1 MLTKRGRQPERAD
14 KARSAVLTSGGLKG
28 RSVLKCYS
36 WQRPLRFTGNS
47 TGHPPFA
54 INGTGPFVG
63 PPEANRLRSFCG
75 GLGLGDADEL
85 LFGDALAEDSSGGA
99 LVGAGVLAATLPL
112 VP

>member
-1 MLTKRGRQPERAD
+1 M
-14 KARSAVLTSGGLKG
+14 LTSGGLKG

-85 LFGDALAEDSSGGA
+85 LVGDALAEGSTGGA
-99 LVGAGVLAATLPL
+99 LLGTGVLAATLPL